1 MLPDL
6 SPLGKVLASIITIL
20 VMIGIVWGLNWGVDR
35 LPIKAV
41 YGLTGLGFGLA
52 VGWLLCERYG
62 SPRLKHIGKIG
73 RSVDIDP

>member
-1 MLPDL
+1 MFDHL
-6 SPLGKVLASIITIL
+6 SPLGKVLATL
-20 VMIGIVWGLNWGVDR
+20 TTAVVMIGIVWVLNWGVDR

-41 YGLTGLGFGLA
+41 YGLAGLGFGLA

-73 RSVDIDP
+73 RSGDVDL